1 MDDPFLY
8 LLLAV
13 LTGIATIPFGLFSLK
28 KKKDIF
34 DPIYWASAFFLLLF
48 VVRAV
53 FDLTLGSA
61 FLSPPFDERTAHAFI
76 LAVLYLIPSLVCF
89 FIAYYSTLGD
99 CIARTLPAL
108 PVKWRS
114 ERVTLLLPVLIVVGL
129 LSQFLLIQYLGG
141 VSNFL
146 DDKQR
151 TLTEPGQGFLAAGV
165 SLVPLAFGVAL
176 TRCLVDKTGR
186 IVTYLVL
193 LPLVLVLGLISG
205 SKAAFLGPFLAILV
219 SVHYLRKRVSFGVIV
234 LFALLAVLVFPLFN
248 LYRQVGTIDRML
260 ETIDQF
266 PGSFY
271 GDDLPPEEVAAM
283 LVRSALSRFLGI
295 DSLTYIIR
303 DTPEIMDFQYG
314 RTVIGAV
321 LAWVP
326 RQIWADKPVGFAQ
339 LFGETYLG
347 HIFYGTGTA
356 AAPTLLG
363 EAYLNWHIGGMVAL
377 ALLCGVLVRC
387 SYAYLIE
394 QQFGQPAV
402 FLYSCLFLHLFT
414 FWERSIDGIVVAT
427 LMLLFQGA
435 VVILLVGGP
444 SVPKRSSFPEIIPL
458 CRVSK
463 APRDN
468 Q

>member
-8 LLLAV
+8 LYLTI
-13 LTGIATIPFGLFSLK
+13 LTGIGTIPFGIFFLK

-34 DPIYWASAFFLLLF
+34 EPIYWATAFFLLLF
-48 VVRAV
+48 VVRAS

-61 FLSPPFDERTAHAFI
+61 FISPPFDEQTAHAFI

-89 FIAYYSTLGD
+89 FMGYYSNLGSS
-99 CIARTLPAL
+99 IARAFPSLPL
-108 PVKWRS
+108 EWKS
-114 ERVTLLLPVLIVVGL
+114 ERVTLLLPVLIALGL
-129 LSQFLLIQYLGG
+129 TSQFLLIQHLGG
-141 VSNFL
+141 LPTYL
-146 DDKQR
+146 DDKQH
-151 TLTEPGQGFLAAGV
+151 TLTEPGQGYWAAGV
-165 SLVPLAFGVAL
+165 SLIPLAFGVAL
-176 TRCLVDKTGR
+176 SRCLVDKSGR
-186 IVTYLVL
+186 IVTYFVL

-219 SVHYLRKRVSFGVIV
+219 SVHYLRRRVSLGVII
-234 LFALLAVLVFPLFN
+234 LFAVLALLVFPLFN
-248 LYRQVGTIDRML
+248 LYRQVGTMDRMV
-260 ETIDQF
+260 ETIDQL
-266 PGSFY
+266 PNSFY
-271 GDDLPPEEVAAM
+271 GADLLPEEIGE
-283 LVRSALSRFLGI
+283 LLIRSALSRFLGI

-303 DTPEIMDFQYG
+303 DTPDVMDFQYG
-314 RTVIGAV
+314 RTILGAA

-326 RQIWADKPVGFAQ
+326 RQVWADKPVGFAQ

-387 SYAYLIE
+387 AYAYLIE

-427 LMLLFQGA
+427 LTLLFQA
-435 VVILLVGGP
+435 VVVILLVGRG
-444 SVPKRSSFPEIIPL
+444 S
-458 CRVSK
+458 VSK
-463 APRDN
+463 ASFSSAALQLRRVSNAPSDN